1 MLIKKYI
8 LLISYDLGFSF
19 LSKRR
24 GLLRMA
30 LKIRKGADLNITFAP
45 AHPRVDI

>member
-1 MLIKKYI
+1 M
-8 LLISYDLGFSF
+8 SYDLEFSF

-30 LKIRKGADLNITFAP
+30 LKIRKGTDKNITFTP
-45 AHPRVDI
+45 AQA